1 MVLGVYLYTVILI
14 REMSK
19 LFYNDDSNRSKTLF
33 GSWSFNKTN
42 YFLLFS
48 GILLIILGYFIMA
61 YGEVN
66 SFQSLTLAPI
76 ILFIGYIILIP
87 SALIYRGKDY
97 KKRLKFGIVVQLVRT
112 PACQAGGREFKS
124 RRSR

>member
-1 MVLGVYLYTVILI
+1 
-14 REMSK
+14 MSK
-19 LFYNDDSNRSKTLF
+19 LFYNDDSNGSKTLF

-48 GILLIILGYFIMA
+48 GIVFIILGYLIMA

-87 SALIYRGKDY
+87 TALIYKERIVKKD
-97 KKRLKFGIVVQLVRT
+97 
-112 PACQAGGREFKS
+112 
-124 RRSR
+124 